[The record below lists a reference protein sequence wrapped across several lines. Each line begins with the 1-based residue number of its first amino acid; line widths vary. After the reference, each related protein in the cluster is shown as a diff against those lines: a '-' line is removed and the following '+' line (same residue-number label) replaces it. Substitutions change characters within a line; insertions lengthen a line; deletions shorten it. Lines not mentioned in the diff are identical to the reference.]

1 MYRDGSQDSDT
12 YFDEEDDEK
21 ERFAKW
27 LFDACRDDG
36 DVDQGEVEELMEG
49 MPEEERRHV
58 VNYRDKVS
66 KSE

>member
-1 MYRDGSQDSDT
+1 MYRDSPQDSDT
-12 YFDEEDDEK
+12 DFDEEDDEK

-49 MPEEERRHV
+49 MPRVIE
-58 VNYRDKVS
+58 Y
-66 KSE
+66 